1 MQYLSWLLCSRVT
14 RSLGVYNIA
23 HIWYYNNKVAL
34 CLISLFL
41 SERKECSSAIM
52 KNSKF
57 NEQQKDKWL
66 SIITN
71 DMMSSE
77 ESGPDDSIIVHPLPW
92 RSQHVDNMFEK
103 VDRYNDHP
111 RLVDR

>member
-1 MQYLSWLLCSRVT
+1 
-14 RSLGVYNIA
+14 
-23 HIWYYNNKVAL
+23 
-34 CLISLFL
+34 LISLFL

-103 VDRYNDHP
+103 VDRYNDGKRSP
-111 RLVDR
+111 QARRQMKRRILGDLSSREAPQLPKWATR